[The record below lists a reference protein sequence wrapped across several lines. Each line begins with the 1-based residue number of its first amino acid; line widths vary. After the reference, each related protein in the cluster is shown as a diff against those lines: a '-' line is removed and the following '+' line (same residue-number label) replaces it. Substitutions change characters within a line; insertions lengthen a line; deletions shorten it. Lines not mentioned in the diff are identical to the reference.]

1 MSNSETQNTHMQK
14 DSNNENNAGSLPTP
28 VVADLTS
35 GAVFEVD
42 FEHSGPENVRVWD
55 GVKSWKIPRD
65 FFAQMVQT
73 GDFRVAENDAELRP
87 PRR

>member
-1 MSNSETQNTHMQK
+1 MPNSETHNPHMK
-14 DSNNENNAGSLPTP
+14 DSNNENRDSMPTP

-55 GVKSWKIPRD
+55 GDKSWAIPRD
-65 FFAQMVQT
+65 FFAQMVQK
-73 GDFRVAENDAELRP
+73 GDFRLAENDAELRP